1 MISSILGILGALL
14 TIVAILMLVV
24 PLLQVLVPN
33 FQTFFDVIS
42 NNLSQFGDILSSA
55 FPTWLSA
62 LLVGFLSVLIV
73 SKIINR

>member
-42 NNLSQFGDILSSA
+42 NNLSQFGDILRSA
-55 FPTWLSA
+55 FPPWLA
-62 LLVGFLSVLIV
+62 TLLVGFLAVLIV